1 MEKKENKTMKKVLTI
16 SALALLL
23 GLVGYTGGSTFAKY
37 ISETEVPSTSATV
50 AKWGYVVNSDASK
63 LWGADYKF
71 DTSEAASVVTKE
83 TSGLTVADSADDEV
97 VAPGTKGEV
106 SLNVIGKPEV
116 LSKID
121 VTSTIADIYL
131 DDDANAEN
139 GRYYPVKWSISGTA
153 TINGKDQL
161 PAKQSDLTGAQMA
174 ELLTNLSATNIPANV
189 DVSYK
194 LTISWSWAF
203 NGVADA
209 GVLDLFTTEA
219 SDKLTGDEADTVLGN
234 GGKHYN
240 DADVAPSTA
249 YQLKQDTSFALT
261 VVVSQLDKEETSSA
275 SKFDYVK

>member
-23 GLVGYTGGSTFAKY
+23 GLVGYTGGNTFAKY
-37 ISETEVPSTSATV
+37 ISQTEVPSTSATV

-63 LWGADYKF
+63 LWGDDYKF
-71 DTSEAASVVTKE
+71 DTDASVVTEE
-83 TSGLTVADSADDEV
+83 TSGLTVADKADDEV

-106 SLNVIGKPEV
+106 SLNVKGQPEV

-153 TINGKDQL
+153 TINDKDQL
-161 PAKQSDLTGAQMA
+161 PAKKTDLTGAQMA
-174 ELLTNLSATNIPANV
+174 ELLANLSATNIPANV
-189 DVSYK
+189 KVNYE

-209 GVLDLFTTEA
+209 GVLDLFTTDDDA
-219 SDKLTGDEADTVLGN
+219 DTLTGDKADTVLGN
-234 GGKHYN
+234 GGNHYN

-249 YQLKQDTSFALT
+249 YKLEQDTSFALK
-261 VVVSQLDKEETSSA
+261 VVVSQLDKEETSPA
-275 SKFDYVK
+275 SKFEYVK